1 MVKSD
6 FNKNIAIA
14 IIFVVCIFFLW
25 KSGILYSHSLFPVIK
40 ENRLHIF
47 ADWAMPVKLA
57 ICHKLGFNI
66 FYPSS
71 CMDYP
76 FNYGNIFLYIP
87 YSQSFEK
94 FYFFYFPAAICFL
107 FVYSIVSLIKPK
119 NFFEY
124 FLLILIIFAPSSLL
138 VIERAN
144 TDILIFL
151 FIVLMVY
158 SNSSTL
164 NFAIL
169 TLISLAKYYPVA
181 LMVNFFIE
189 KKRSIK
195 QIIIIL
201 LLFTLTI
208 AFFFYLT
215 GENLQLIQHKMKVIS
230 PTWGNQ
236 FSIRAFALISN
247 KLVNYNYI
255 LILLMSYIFFTI
267 FTIIFFQFFKKI
279 NFINKIDIYSL
290 EERLFILSGNLIF
303 LVYLVTDNV
312 HYREI
317 FLILFLPF
325 VMKLKNT
332 FENKI
337 FKYLLY
343 FIMFRYI
350 FFIISNYFVFFKK
363 YFYLLYFKAFFDL
376 IIVSFFAAMCFIIN
390 IEILKKISLNKT
402 KNFIKNKKI

>member
-1 MVKSD
+1 
-6 FNKNIAIA
+6 
-14 IIFVVCIFFLW
+14 
-25 KSGILYSHSLFPVIK
+25 
-40 ENRLHIF
+40 
-47 ADWAMPVKLA
+47 
-57 ICHKLGFNI
+57 
-66 FYPSS
+66 
-71 CMDYP
+71 
-76 FNYGNIFLYIP
+76 
-87 YSQSFEK
+87 
-94 FYFFYFPAAICFL
+94 
-107 FVYSIVSLIKPK
+107 
-119 NFFEY
+119 
-124 FLLILIIFAPSSLL
+124 
-138 VIERAN
+138 
-144 TDILIFL
+144 
-151 FIVLMVY
+151 MVY

-303 LVYLVTDNV
+303 SVYLVTDNV

-317 FLILFLPF
+317 FLILLLPF

-343 FIMFRYI
+343 FIVFRYI